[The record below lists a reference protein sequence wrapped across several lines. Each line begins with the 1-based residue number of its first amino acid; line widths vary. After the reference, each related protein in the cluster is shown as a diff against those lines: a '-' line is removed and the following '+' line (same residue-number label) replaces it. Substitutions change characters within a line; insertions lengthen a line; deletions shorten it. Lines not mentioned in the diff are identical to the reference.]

1 MKEMENT
8 LLVKAFGN
16 DLRFAGYRTIVDT
29 LVFYGQ
35 MVSTDLAPKMD
46 FGPMARFLRFEQPEG
61 TGIVRI
67 FFDHDA
73 AMTSLEF
80 EDTLSN
86 ALAEAKANATYA
98 RNELLEAEKTVSAI
112 MDVETTVKELR
123 NVHKES

>member
-1 MKEMENT
+1 MKTTVEGTPEREVPRSRKMKEMENT

-16 DLRFAGYRTIVDT
+16 DLRCAGYRTIVDT

-73 AMTSLEF
+73 AMTSLEIGRASCR
-80 EDTLSN
+80 E
-86 ALAEAKANATYA
+86 
-98 RNELLEAEKTVSAI
+98 RV
-112 MDVETTVKELR
+112 
-123 NVHKES
+123 